1 MNRAAAAVLSL
12 IFCLAL
18 GALRT
23 ADLLFWSGPATGFVL
38 AGQAW
43 YRYAAAAAAAAV
55 LFALSR
61 AASKTPR
68 ALARPR
74 RALGLAM
81 LLAAALLLETGLSTC
96 LALWQDGFAALRG
109 VLLLVSGLWFAAF
122 GVRAMWAPS
131 RRPAP
136 AALGLPV
143 LAAPVWVAIERF
155 AVRPSSLA
163 RTGHIL
169 QVLSILAVL
178 CFLASLLK
186 AFFLPGAP
194 YGQGLAFT
202 GMLAFLFGSCIE
214 LPQTVVAFLH
224 DPDFV
229 LVDLALSA
237 CWGAVGLCGLVC
249 ALYAAGRD
257 RLEQAPQ

>member
-23 ADLLFWSGPATGFVL
+23 ADLLFWSDPATGFVL

-169 QVLSILAVL
+169 QVLSILAV
-178 CFLASLLK
+178 
-186 AFFLPGAP
+186 
-194 YGQGLAFT
+194 
-202 GMLAFLFGSCIE
+202 AFLFGSCIE
-214 LPQTVVAFLH
+214 LPQTVVAFLY

>member
-23 ADLLFWSGPATGFVL
+23 ADLLFWSDPATGFVL

-43 YRYAAAAAAAAV
+43 YRYAAAAAAAV

-214 LPQTVVAFLH
+214 LPQTVVAFLY

-237 CWGAVGLCGLVC
+237 CWGGVGLCGLVC

>member
-23 ADLLFWSGPATGFVL
+23 ADLLFWSDPATGFVL

-109 VLLLVSGLWFAAF
+109 VLLMVSGLWFAAF

-136 AALGLPV
+136 AAL
-143 LAAPVWVAIERF
+143 

-214 LPQTVVAFLH
+214 LPQTVVAFLY